1 MRAFIK
7 TQWAS
12 AIASCVDFGITVA
25 CREAL
30 GFWVMAATIIGT
42 ICGGVVNFLLGR
54 QWVFKGKGI
63 SIHRQA
69 SRYSLV
75 WSGNFLLNVSG
86 VFVMTGYLHANY
98 ILSKVFVSIVIGC
111 TYNYLLQ
118 KEYVF
123 R

>member
-1 MRAFIK
+1 
-7 TQWAS
+7 
-12 AIASCVDFGITVA
+12 
-25 CREAL
+25 
-30 GFWVMAATIIGT
+30 MAATIIGT